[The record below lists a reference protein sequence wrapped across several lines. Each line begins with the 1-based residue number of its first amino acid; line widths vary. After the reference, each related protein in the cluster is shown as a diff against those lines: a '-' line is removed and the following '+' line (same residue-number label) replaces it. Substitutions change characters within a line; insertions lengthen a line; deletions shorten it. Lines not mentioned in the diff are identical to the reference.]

1 MLLQIA
7 RQAGLSLLKA
17 PFELVGQIAKA
28 LLAKMHVKY
37 NQPVPQ
43 ENPDNRLNE
52 ILLKLELLQ
61 QEQDDLLK
69 EVKILLEFEHKYINN
84 DSSHT
89 QKQ

>member
-1 MLLQIA
+1 MILQIA
-7 RQAGLSLLKA
+7 KQAGLSLVKA

-28 LLAKMHVKY
+28 LLTQMSAES
-37 NQPVPQ
+37 NQPVAQ
-43 ENPDNRLNE
+43 ENPDDRLNK

-69 EVKILLEFEHKYINN
+69 EVKTLLEFEHKYI
-84 DSSHT
+84 DSSHI